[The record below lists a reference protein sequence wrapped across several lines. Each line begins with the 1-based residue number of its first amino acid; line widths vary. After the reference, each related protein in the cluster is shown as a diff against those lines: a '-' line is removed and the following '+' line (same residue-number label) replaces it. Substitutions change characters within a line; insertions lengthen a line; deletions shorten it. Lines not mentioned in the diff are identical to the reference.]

1 MDSEEKKEEEEEE
14 EEGKKL
20 FFLLFSEK
28 EEELVGDGGQHKG
41 NLIKNFLSKE
51 TTLSGESKAG
61 KADWPY
67 FPPLHTPKIR
77 KRELLK
83 RAQWGL
89 LFSLSF

>member
-67 FPPLHTPKIR
+67 FLLSILPRLE
-77 KRELLK
+77 REN
-83 RAQWGL
+83 
-89 LFSLSF
+89 F